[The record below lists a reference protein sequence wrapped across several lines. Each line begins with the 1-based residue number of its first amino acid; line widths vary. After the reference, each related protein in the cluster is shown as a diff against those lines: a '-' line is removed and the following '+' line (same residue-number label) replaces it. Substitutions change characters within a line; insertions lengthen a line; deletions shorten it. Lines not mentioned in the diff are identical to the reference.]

1 MMSQQLLQS
10 LNQRRSNRQ
19 ASLKNIN
26 SFLQAIHQVTLVRT
40 MSQKQLKDLNL
51 ERSNRQTS
59 IKKINKFFQKMLHP
73 KIRRKKAVLN
83 LVKEIYQRPKAIQAP
98 KRTHIIVANSVV

>member
-19 ASLKNIN
+19 TSLKKKN
-26 SFLQAIHQVTLVRT
+26 SFLQVIHQVTLVRT
-40 MSQKQLKDLNL
+40 MSQQLLKNLNL
-51 ERSNRQTS
+51 KRSNRQTS
-59 IKKINKFFQKMLHP
+59 LKKINKFFQKMLHP

-83 LVKEIYQRPKAIQAP
+83 LVKEFTNVR
-98 KRTHIIVANSVV
+98 